1 MVTLATPPTTPDL
14 PMATS
19 SRRSAAGSL
28 VALALAMTAL
38 GLALPRVLA
47 AQDNP
52 RERVNTRAVA
62 DSFAYRIATFKPSS
76 GPPGTTVAVRWQYLP
91 AITPVRLG
99 VGAQRVG
106 FEVLKEILTTSG
118 GEFNDTIKIPTWA
131 ESNRPHMLVVLDF
144 YFRPLAVSSAFQVT
158 DPDGSL
164 SREGVL
170 REGSGKCAVIQAE
183 GGEFYYL
190 FGDMRGLKAGDRA
203 IVKGTLADRSLCG
216 AGEREVVLKVAEV
229 RRPFGTG

>member
-1 MVTLATPPTTPDL
+1 MATPLHTTIRSLGLLALSLASFAAAL
-14 PMATS
+14 P
-19 SRRSAAGSL
+19 SAA
-28 VALALAMTAL
+28 
-38 GLALPRVLA
+38 A

-62 DSFAYRIATFKPSS
+62 DSFAYRIATFNPSS
-76 GPPGTTVAVRWQYLP
+76 GPPGTRVSVRWQYLP

-106 FEVLKEILTTSG
+106 FEVLKEILTTPT
-118 GEFNDTIKIPTWA
+118 GEFTDTIKIPDWA

-158 DPDGSL
+158 NPDGTL

-170 REGSGKCAVIQAE
+170 REGAGKCAVMEAE
-183 GGEFYYL
+183 GGEFYFL
-190 FGDMRGLKAGDRA
+190 SGDMRGLKQGDHA
-203 IVKGTLADRSLCG
+203 IVKGTLAPKTLCNTGDRDITI
-216 AGEREVVLKVAEV
+216 KVAEV

>member
-1 MVTLATPPTTPDL
+1 MATPL
-14 PMATS
+14 
-19 SRRSAAGSL
+19 RSAARPL
-28 VALALAMTAL
+28 RTLPLAVLAL
-38 GLALPRVLA
+38 GLTLPLGLSG
-47 AQDNP
+47 QDNP

-62 DSFAYRIATFKPSS
+62 DSFAYRIATFVPSS

-106 FEVLKEILTTSG
+106 FEVLKEILTSSG

-158 DPDGSL
+158 EPDGTL
-164 SREGVL
+164 SREGAL
-170 REGSGKCAVIQAE
+170 REGSGKCAVMQAE
-183 GGEFYYL
+183 GGEFYFL
-190 FGDMRGLKAGDRA
+190 SGDMRGLKAGDRA
-203 IVKGTLADRSLCG
+203 IVKGTLGDRSLCG
-216 AGEREVVLKVAEV
+216 AGEREVTLKVLEV